1 MLCTITTSNGKSWHL
16 LFLYGAS
23 QLQQRNALCN
33 VLQCLLQNYES
44 YLIIGDINQL
54 ESYADKLGGSPII
67 RGWEEITT
75 WKHSQNLQ
83 DVPFFGRRFTWANNR
98 ENHGLIME
106 RLDWAYASPNWLTHF
121 PNTISRHF
129 PFTTSDHAPILLHT
143 DLPTT
148 AAFRPYQIEAWCLS
162 FPKVKIIVLD
172 SLTMYIAGSPMY
184 ALSRKLDVIR
194 SKLRSWCLDRHLFW
208 GIIWNSISKKLSN
221 MSLEVANLSHGIRLA
236 GQQRELINS
245 ATLTFS
251 YWIQHT
257 KNIHAKFGDVPS
269 SFFFRRLRPRKQ
281 QNHIFMLRG
290 DDGTWIDS
298 PDCY

>member
-23 QLQQRNALCN
+23 QLQQRNALWN

-44 YLIIGDINQL
+44 YLIIGDINEL

-67 RGWEEITT
+67 RGWDEITT

-162 FPKVKIIVLD
+162 FPEILFLILLPCILQVLPC
-172 SLTMYIAGSPMY
+172 TPFQG
-184 ALSRKLDVIR
+184 
-194 SKLRSWCLDRHLFW
+194 
-208 GIIWNSISKKLSN
+208 N
-221 MSLEVANLSHGIRLA
+221 
-236 GQQRELINS
+236 
-245 ATLTFS
+245 
-251 YWIQHT
+251 
-257 KNIHAKFGDVPS
+257 
-269 SFFFRRLRPRKQ
+269 
-281 QNHIFMLRG
+281 
-290 DDGTWIDS
+290 
-298 PDCY
+298 